1 MLTKL
6 QKKELVKEIS
16 DQIKKS
22 QGFYLVN
29 FSKLATKELEDLR
42 KNVKAKE
49 GQLKVVKNTLL
60 KIALKEAGYSND
72 EIEKI
77 SGQTIINFAFSDPI
91 GVANVLNKVGEEK
104 IRILGGVLEQKWLS
118 SEEVKRIAAILSKE
132 DLIAKLIGSLK
143 SPMAK
148 LVYVLK
154 GNQQKLVYIL
164 QEVKNQRKE

>member
-60 KIALKEAGYSND
+60 KIALKEAGYTNN
-72 EIEKI
+72 EIENI
-77 SGQTIINFAFSDPI
+77 DGQTIINFAFSDPI

-104 IRILGGVLEQKWLS
+104 IRILGGILEQRWLS
-118 SEEVKRIAAILSKE
+118 SEEVKRIAMIPSKE
-132 DLIAKLIGSLK
+132 DLVATLIGSLI
-143 SPMAK
+143 SPIAR
-148 LVYVLK
+148 LVNALK

-164 QEVKNQRKE
+164 QEIKNQQEK